1 MNDFMVMGVDVKS
14 KRDALIAH
22 VERNIKTY
30 SNLEEAIQNLIEPT
44 TGVGNETILLLKESK
59 CYTFLIERRGLT
71 YIVGLNSSIVGTH
84 GNQTM
89 SYHLIKDDTPTN
101 VEDNP
106 NGVITL
112 HLRTL
117 EESVLLKPS

>member
-1 MNDFMVMGVDVKS
+1 MGVDVKS
-14 KRDALIAH
+14 KRDALITH
-22 VERNIKTY
+22 VEKNIKTY

-117 EESVLLKPS
+117 EDSVLLKPS